1 MALPLVGNAAAF
13 EQPCSMRVTDMDL
26 GTYRGEEIELLGEIW
41 LHCEPFTTFRID
53 LERSEVSL
61 RDRAVAI
68 PRTISYRII
77 LEEHVTGLR
86 VEKTHNL
93 IRATGRTG
101 SDREIIIPFKLTVP
115 GGQSVIEGAQLSSFE
130 IKLYT
135 Y

>member
-1 MALPLVGNAAAF
+1 
-13 EQPCSMRVTDMDL
+13 MRVTDMDL

-41 LHCEPFTTFRID
+41 LHCEPFTNFRID
-53 LERSEVSL
+53 FERPEVRLSA
-61 RDRAVAI
+61 RAIAI
-68 PRTISYRII
+68 PRTISYKIF
-77 LEEHVTGLR
+77 LEERVTGLR